1 MKHVLISAVA
11 KKILSRSDLAQLILH
26 QQYELHTGLIFV
38 PQNEIS
44 KFLLKKRLELQNYFY
59 LMRPRLRI
67 SLLDDV

>member
-26 QQYELHTGLIFV
+26 QHYELHTSLIFV
-38 PQNEIS
+38 IQNEIS

-59 LMRPRLRI
+59 PMRPSLRI
-67 SLLDDV
+67 SLFR